1 MKSRAWRLPLF
12 LLCVCIFIAGCAN
25 GSTFQGSK
33 ITNANSIELTYT
45 LLDREE
51 TSSMLLSAG
60 DTLDV
65 MIQNESGNIDLAIG
79 IEGQEAVYT
88 GNALADETFSLDIP
102 YDGAYN
108 IRVTGHDAAGTVS
121 FTRITPATDPT
132 EDPIDPTALRE
143 AYQFAL
149 QQIAFEH
156 IYPDGTDIGFDAEVG
171 FIEENF
177 FALYDVDADG
187 TEELI
192 VRFLTAQEEEMRET
206 VYRYDAKTD
215 SVRAILTA
223 SPSVT
228 FYSNAVV
235 KELWAYGSGLAAAE
249 YAPYNLYRYD
259 PDSGQYSLFA
269 EVNMWSKSVDTVNYK
284 GEPYPDEI
292 DTENAGTVFIVT
304 WDGKTETISRSE
316 YEAWLAEQMG
326 TAFELTIPYQP
337 LDEPNIKEVND
348 PSQGE

>member
-1 MKSRAWRLPLF
+1 MNSKKWRLPLF
-12 LLCVCIFIAGCAN
+12 LLCVCLFIAGCTDSSA
-25 GSTFQGSK
+25 FQGSK

-45 LLDREE
+45 LLNREE
-51 TSSMLLSAG
+51 TASMLLLAG
-60 DTLDV
+60 ERLDII
-65 MIQNESGNIDLAIG
+65 IQNEGGNVDLAIG
-79 IEGQEAVYT
+79 VEGQDAVYT
-88 GNALADETFSLDIP
+88 GNSLTEERFAVDITRDGE
-102 YDGAYN
+102 YD
-108 IRVTGHDAAGTVS
+108 IRITGHDAAGTVS
-121 FTRITPATDPT
+121 ITRVTPASDTA

-143 AYQFAL
+143 AYQFVL

-156 IYPDGTDIGFDAEVG
+156 VYPDGTDIGFDAEVG

-192 VRFLTAQEEEMRET
+192 VRFLTAQEDDIREI

-223 SPSVT
+223 YPSLT
-228 FYSNAVV
+228 FYSNAMVR
-235 KELWAYGSGLAAAE
+235 ELWAYNSGLAAAE

-259 PDSGQYSLFA
+259 PDSGDYSLFA

-284 GEPYPDEI
+284 GDPYPDEI

-304 WDGKTETISRSE
+304 RDGKTETISRSA
-316 YEAWLAEQMG
+316 YEAWLSEQMG
-326 TAFELTIPYQP
+326 NASELTIPYQP
-337 LDEPNIKEVND
+337 LDEAHIKAVND
-348 PSQGE
+348 SAQEK